1 VLECRYAG
9 LLCALHPLDH
19 GENLMKTRNYLSPV
33 SIATAAI
40 LGTLVF
46 VVGPSKADFQD
57 GPKAIIDEVWQV
69 VDREYVDTTFNHQNW
84 SEVRRK
90 FLAKD
95 YKNSEAAY
103 QGVRDMLKT
112 LGDPYTRFMDPKQYQ
127 SMQVDTSGEFQG
139 VGIQLGLDKKTKE
152 LVVVAP
158 IEDTPA
164 FVAGVKSK
172 DILLSIDGHS
182 TKGLDIDKAVSQI
195 RGAGGTTVTL
205 KFRRDTQILTFS
217 LIRTRIELKPVKFS
231 LRTDAGQ
238 RVGYVRLT
246 QFNANAA
253 RDMRFALEKLSADK
267 VDGYILDLRS
277 NPGGLL
283 FASTEIA
290 RLWLGEGTIVST
302 VNRGGQK
309 DLISANRSAVTNKP
323 LVVLVDGGS
332 ASASEILSGALQ
344 DNHRAVLVGTK
355 TFGKGLVQ
363 QVHPLSDGSG
373 MAVTIAH
380 YQTPS
385 GRDINKKGIE
395 PDYKVEVSKEVLKNF
410 KPEQIATM
418 DDPQYARAFKV
429 LTQKI
434 AVQNGAPVAIDP
446 LVSTP

>member
-1 VLECRYAG
+1 MHYFAN
-9 LLCALHPLDH
+9 
-19 GENLMKTRNYLSPV
+19 GEKLMSIRNYISPT
-33 SIATAAI
+33 SIGTAVI
-40 LGTLVF
+40 LGTLIF
-46 VVGPSKADFQD
+46 AVGPSKADFQN

-84 SEVRRK
+84 SEIRK
-90 FLAKD
+90 KYLAKD

-139 VGIQLGLDKKTKE
+139 VGIQLGLDQKTKD
-152 LVVVAP
+152 LIVIAP

-164 FVAGVKSK
+164 FVAGVKPK

-182 TKGLDIDKAVSQI
+182 TKGLDLDKAVSQI
-195 RGAGGTTVTL
+195 RGQGGTTVTL
-205 KFRRDTQILTFS
+205 KFRRDTQTLTFP
-217 LIRTRIELKPVKFS
+217 LVRTRIELKPVKYS

-246 QFNANAA
+246 QFNANSA
-253 RDMRFALEKLSADK
+253 RDMRIALEKLNADK

-283 FASTEIA
+283 YASAEIA
-290 RLWLGEGTIVST
+290 RFWLGEGTIVST
-302 VNRGGQK
+302 VDRDGQK
-309 DLISANRSAVTNKP
+309 ELISANRPPLTNKP

-395 PDYKVEVSKEVLKNF
+395 PDYKVEISKEVLKNF
-410 KPEQIATM
+410 KPEQVATM

-434 AVQNGAPVAIDP
+434 AVQNGTPMANDP

>member
-1 VLECRYAG
+1 
-9 LLCALHPLDH
+9 
-19 GENLMKTRNYLSPV
+19 MKNRSYISPASV
-33 SIATAAI
+33 GTAVI
-40 LGTLVF
+40 LGMLVF

-57 GPKAIIDEVWQV
+57 GPKEIIDEVWQV
-69 VDREYVDTTFNHQNW
+69 VNREYVDPTFNHQNW
-84 SEVRRK
+84 SEVRK
-90 FLAKD
+90 KYLVKN

-127 SMQVDTSGEFQG
+127 GMQVDTSGEFQG
-139 VGIQLGLDKKTKE
+139 VGIQLGLDQKTKE
-152 LVVVAP
+152 LIVIAP

-164 FVAGVKSK
+164 FSAGVKPK
-172 DILLSIDGHS
+172 DILITIDGHS
-182 TKGLDIDKAVSQI
+182 TKGLDLDKAVSQI
-195 RGAGGTTVTL
+195 RGQGGTTVTL
-205 KFRRDTQILTFS
+205 QFRRDTQILTFA
-217 LIRTRIELKPVKFS
+217 LVRTRIELKPVKFS
-231 LRTDAGQ
+231 LRTEAGQ

-253 RDMRFALEKLSADK
+253 RDMRMALEKLNADK

-283 FASTEIA
+283 YASAEIA
-290 RLWLGEGTIVST
+290 RFWLGEGTIVST
-302 VNRGGQK
+302 VDRDGQK
-309 DLISANRSAVTNKP
+309 ELLSANRPALTNKP

-395 PDYKVEVSKEVLKNF
+395 PDYKVEISKEVLKNF
-410 KPEQIATM
+410 KPEQVATM

-434 AVQNGAPVAIDP
+434 AVQNSTPMPLVSDP

>member
-1 VLECRYAG
+1 MHYFAN
-9 LLCALHPLDH
+9 
-19 GENLMKTRNYLSPV
+19 GEKLMKIRNYISPA
-33 SIATAAI
+33 SIGTAVV
-40 LGTLVF
+40 LGTLIF
-46 VVGPSKADFQD
+46 AVGPSKADFQN

-69 VDREYVDTTFNHQNW
+69 VDREYVDTTFNHQDW
-84 SEVRRK
+84 TEVRK
-90 FLAKD
+90 KYLAKN
-95 YKNSEAAY
+95 YKNPEAAY

-139 VGIQLGLDKKTKE
+139 VGIQLGLDQKTKD
-152 LVVVAP
+152 LIVVAP

-164 FVAGVKSK
+164 YVAGVKPK

-182 TKGLDIDKAVSQI
+182 TKGLDLEKAVSQI
-195 RGAGGTTVTL
+195 RGQGGTTVTL
-205 KFRRDTQILTFS
+205 KFRRDTQTLTFS
-217 LIRTRIELKPVKFS
+217 LVRTRIELKPVKYS
-231 LRTDAGQ
+231 LRTNAGQ

-246 QFNANAA
+246 QFSANSA
-253 RDMRFALEKLSADK
+253 RDMRIALEKLNADK

-283 FASTEIA
+283 YASAEIA
-290 RLWLGEGTIVST
+290 RFWLSEGTIVST
-302 VNRGGQK
+302 VDRDGQK
-309 DLISANRSAVTNKP
+309 ELISANRPPLTNKP

-373 MAVTIAH
+373 IAVTIAH

-395 PDYKVEVSKEVLKNF
+395 PDYKVEISKEVLKNF
-410 KPEQIATM
+410 KPEQVATM

-434 AVQNGAPVAIDP
+434 AVKNGVPVANDP

>member
-1 VLECRYAG
+1 
-9 LLCALHPLDH
+9 
-19 GENLMKTRNYLSPV
+19 MKIRNYISPT
-33 SIATAAI
+33 SIGTAVI
-40 LGTLVF
+40 LGTLIF
-46 VVGPSKADFQD
+46 AVGPSKADFQN

-84 SEVRRK
+84 SEIRK
-90 FLAKD
+90 KYLAKD

-103 QGVRDMLKT
+103 RGVRDMLKT

-139 VGIQLGLDKKTKE
+139 VGIQLGLDKKTKD
-152 LVVVAP
+152 LIVVAP

-164 FVAGVKSK
+164 YVAGVKPK
-172 DILLSIDGHS
+172 DILLTIDGHS
-182 TKGLDIDKAVSQI
+182 TKGLDLDKAVSQI
-195 RGAGGTTVTL
+195 RGAGGTTVIL
-205 KFRRDTQILTFS
+205 KFRRDTQTLTFS
-217 LIRTRIELKPVKFS
+217 LVRTRIELKPVKYS

-246 QFNANAA
+246 QFNANSA
-253 RDMRFALEKLSADK
+253 RDMRLALEKLNADK

-283 FASTEIA
+283 YASAEIA
-290 RLWLGEGTIVST
+290 RFWLGEGTIVST
-302 VNRGGQK
+302 VDRDGQK
-309 DLISANRSAVTNKP
+309 ELISANRPPLTNKP

-395 PDYKVEVSKEVLKNF
+395 PDYKVEISKEVLKNF
-410 KPEQIATM
+410 KPEQVATM

-434 AVQNGAPVAIDP
+434 AVQNGTPIANDP